1 MHWKLL
7 LLAALGIV
15 PSAAADAHSWYEGL
29 TSPRGE
35 RCCSGPWDCPAVD
48 LRYDPGTG
56 RPEVAV
62 DGAWVPVDPATLVAM
77 PSADGQAHVCS
88 WRNWHS
94 DGTVTTVVRCVIL
107 PGNV

>member
-1 MHWKLL
+1 MRTKLPF
-7 LLAALGIV
+7 LAALCVI
-15 PSAAADAHSWYEGL
+15 ATAADAHSSYEGL

-35 RCCSGPWDCPAVD
+35 RCCAGPWDCPAVD

-56 RPEVAV
+56 HPEVAV
-62 DGAWVPVDPATLVAM
+62 DGAWVPVAPAATLVAM

-94 DGTVTTVVRCVIL
+94 DGTVTTMIRCVIL
-107 PGNV
+107 PGDV

>member
-1 MHWKLL
+1 MRRVLFT
-7 LLAALGIV
+7 LAALGTTTT
-15 PSAAADAHSWYEGL
+15 AAADAHSWYEGL

-35 RCCSGPWDCPAVD
+35 RCCSGSWDCPAVD

-62 DGAWVPVDPATLVAM
+62 DGAWVPVDLATLVTV

-88 WRNWHS
+88 
-94 DGTVTTVVRCVIL
+94 
-107 PGNV
+107 